1 VEQTGYEYSFEKS
14 IGRRT
19 FVQISLAQ
27 ANRFL
32 LKRQHLLKPTKDPL
46 QAVKDAC
53 GLQAQIPS
61 TPALSLRAR
70 VAGFTRADYDRMLRE
85 EKSIVRTW
93 GMRGTVHVLPT
104 DQLFQYLRVSQR
116 DLSQYE
122 RYLQAE
128 VGQLEAEAEIAYN
141 LLREA
146 PASRSEL
153 AERAV
158 SRGLISAERAA
169 HLFGPWGGVLHHLGR
184 AGRTVH
190 LPTEGRDVRLVPL
203 VDWIGRALPEEPLE
217 VLEDRFLMDYLS
229 GYGPATVADFAHY
242 TGMSVSRAQAI
253 FDRAEDLAEV
263 RLEGSSRPHYLPAS
277 LLPELTATTGAE
289 PAPVHLLPR
298 FDSLL
303 LAHKEKG
310 RILDDADRPK
320 VFKPAAVVDATVLVD
335 GRVVGTWTMTSTT
348 RTLRFQFTPFR
359 RTAKRPIQ
367 QAAKR
372 LADWYG
378 LTLEWQ
384 A

>member
-1 VEQTGYEYSFEKS
+1 
-14 IGRRT
+14 
-19 FVQISLAQ
+19 VQISLAQ

-32 LKRQHLLKPTKDPL
+32 LKRQHLLTPTTDPL

-61 TPALSLRAR
+61 TPALSLRTR

-85 EKSIVRTW
+85 KKSIVRTW
-93 GMRGTVHVLPT
+93 AMRGTVHVLPT

-146 PASRSEL
+146 PASRREL

-158 SRGLISAERAA
+158 TRGLISAERAA

-190 LPTEGRDVRLVPL
+190 LPTEGRDVRLVAL
-203 VDWIGRALPEEPLE
+203 VDWIGRALPEEPVE

-242 TGMSVSRAQAI
+242 AGISVSRAQAI
-253 FDRAEDLAEV
+253 FDRAKDLAEV
-263 RLEGSSRPHYLPAS
+263 RLEGSSRPHYLPTS
-277 LLPELTATTGAE
+277 LLPELTTITGEE

-310 RILDDADRPK
+310 RILDEADRPK

-335 GRVVGTWTMTSTT
+335 GQVVGTWTMTSTT
-348 RTLRFQFTPFR
+348 RALRFQFTPFR

-384 A
+384 EKPIE